1 MLPRLTFILFVL
13 AALASACVADWPP
26 PGGDYCPGGCT
37 TTDPGGPGSTVAS
50 DPAPT
55 TTDEPT
61 STGLDTTGE
70 DPSTSSPDD
79 TGSTTA
85 AEPEEPPSIVA
96 FDVEPDLIE
105 DNGQIHI
112 QISTLGAD
120 GVRMQLETGDVIE
133 LTPGQADSF
142 SGDIAVFTG
151 LDNGERVAVLTPYRA
166 DLEGEPVAAPYYVAL
181 PEPGSEIDWE
191 TGNLIGS
198 SGFVVAMGVLPERRW
213 VELGTFYEMG
223 EPRCFLR
230 VRDLDGSWGLGDFMS
245 VLPAYCT
252 ATDLTVN
259 PVTGALHVLVDRK
272 VDDGVRWWLAEIPSW
287 GKGAKQIGV
296 GSIGDKALALARHLD
311 MLAVCGAKKVATD
324 DALDAFAVLVR
335 PGQDGEERLFDYRPT
350 ANKNHAFTETIRD
363 CAFDA
368 FDGDT
373 LVMVGEARGL
383 HDDEKW
389 KRDRLALLEYDVLTH
404 AEKWSVVGPTLGL
417 QSRALTLTIDSLK
430 RYHVAGYHCLD
441 ECEPDGD
448 LWGFLPGGMLF
459 THTPLGLLG
468 SDAVGPHDIAW
479 SPAGYLVIASG
490 EVQGQSYLFKVQAF
504 APENPVPL
512 WTFTPKDMQGLQ
524 IAFAVAVDPYGKICA
539 GGIGA
544 GNYPAFACIGS

>member
-1 MLPRLTFILFVL
+1 MLSRLARRLTFVV
-13 AALASACVADWPP
+13 AAFASACVADWPA
-26 PGGDYCPGGCT
+26 PGGDYCPDGCT
-37 TTDPGGPGSTVAS
+37 TTEPVVPDPTVAS

-55 TTDEPT
+55 STDDLT
-61 STGLDTTGE
+61 GTGLETTAD
-70 DPSTSSPDD
+70 DPSTTSPDV

-85 AEPEEPPSIVA
+85 AEPDEPPSIVG

-105 DNGQIHI
+105 DNGVIDI
-112 QISTLGAD
+112 EVSTLHAD
-120 GVRMQLETGDVIE
+120 GVRMQLDTGEVIE
-133 LTPGQADSF
+133 MVPGQVGGF
-142 SGDIAVFTG
+142 TGQVAVFTG
-151 LDNGERVAVLTPYRA
+151 LDNGEHFATLTPWRA
-166 DLEGEPVAAPYYVAL
+166 DLEGEPVQAPYYITL

-191 TGNLIGS
+191 TGDLIKS
-198 SGFVVAMGVLPERRW
+198 SGFVVAMGVLPDRRW

-272 VDDGVRWWLAEIPSW
+272 VDDGVRWWLAEIAAW

-296 GSIGDKALALARHLD
+296 GSIGDKALALARHPD

-335 PGQDGEERLFDYRPT
+335 PGQDGEERLFDYELT
-350 ANKNHAFTETIRD
+350 VNKKHEFTETIRD
-363 CAFDA
+363 CA

-373 LVMVGEARGL
+373 LVMVGEAWGR
-383 HDDEKW
+383 HDNDEQW
-389 KRDRLALLEYDVLTH
+389 DRDRLMLLEYDVLTDMQ
-404 AEKWSVVGPTLGL
+404 KWSVAGPTLGL
-417 QSRALTLTIDSLK
+417 QSRALTLTVDHLK

-448 LWGFLPGGMLF
+448 LWGFLPGGILF

-504 APENPVPL
+504 TPENPVPL

-524 IAFAVAVDPYGKICA
+524 VAFAVAVDPYGKVCA
-539 GGIGA
+539 GGLGV

>member
-1 MLPRLTFILFVL
+1 MPSRL
-13 AALASACVADWPP
+13 ALAVAIILACIAACVPDWDP
-26 PGGDYCPGGCT
+26 PGGMICEDGCGT
-37 TTDPGGPGSTVAS
+37 SSTS
-50 DPAPT
+50 GID
-55 TTDEPT
+55 PT
-61 STGLDTTGE
+61 STGEDTPTT
-70 DPSTSSPDD
+70 STQD
-79 TGSTTA
+79 TGVDSTGVDSSDTGSEPGSSTTA
-85 AEPEEPPSIVA
+85 AEQEPPSIVD

-105 DNGQIHI
+105 DNGLIKI
-112 QISTLGAD
+112 EVSTLHAD

-142 SGDIAVFTG
+142 SGDIAIFSG
-151 LDNGERVAVLTPYRA
+151 LDNGERVAVLTPYRL
-166 DLEGEPVAAPYYVAL
+166 DLEGESVPAPYYIAL

-191 TGNLIGS
+191 TGDLIGS
-198 SGFVVAMGVLPERRW
+198 SGFVVAMGVLPDRRW
-213 VELGTFYEMG
+213 VELGTFYDMG

-230 VRDLDGSWGLGDFMS
+230 VRDLDRSWGQGDFMS

-259 PVTGALHVLVDRK
+259 PETGTLHVLVNRK
-272 VDDGVRWWLAEIPSW
+272 DDNGVRWWLAEIASW

-296 GSIGDKALALARHLD
+296 GSIGDKALALARHPD

-324 DALDAFAVLVR
+324 DLLDAFAVLVR
-335 PGQDGEERLFDYRPT
+335 PGEDGDERLFDYGPT
-350 ANKNHAFTETIRD
+350 DDKEHTFTENVRD
-363 CAFDA
+363 CAFAD
-368 FDGDT
+368 DT
-373 LVMVGEARGL
+373 LVMVGEAWGE
-383 HDDEKW
+383 HGNDEKV
-389 KRDRLALLEYDVLTH
+389 KRDRLALLEYDVLTDTD
-404 AEKWSVVGPTLGL
+404 KWTVVGPTLGL
-417 QSRALTLTIDSLK
+417 QSRALTLTIDDLK
-430 RYHVAGYHCLD
+430 RYHVAGHHCLD
-441 ECEPDGD
+441 KCEPEGD

-459 THTPLGLLG
+459 THTPLGQLG

-490 EVQGQSYLFKVQAF
+490 EVQGQSYVFKVQAF

-524 IAFAVAVDPYGKICA
+524 IAFAVAIDKYGKICA